1 MNAPTRRIPRV
12 LIIHD
17 GNPVDA
23 YLDYLRSSGLEASET
38 HADTAVAE
46 TLSIE
51 PDIIVLDFDC
61 DGEIVA
67 ALQEEVRT
75 RTIPVI
81 ALADMPQTRSEKGK
95 LDPTQVHA

>member
-1 MNAPTRRIPRV
+1 MNAPIRRVPRV

-17 GNPVDA
+17 GNPVDS
-23 YLDYLRSSGLEASET
+23 YLDYLRSSGLEAAET

-67 ALQEEVRT
+67 ALQEDART

-81 ALADMPQTRSEKGK
+81 ALADLPERRFEKGS
-95 LDPTQVHA
+95 A